1 MPELMSALP
10 LKVDIGGRCSDVR
23 FVPIADIGRPPIAMI
38 STPIL
43 CVIPFTCG
51 TRPTVYV
58 SLFDTQ
64 IVGITMNQNVPF
76 IWRVNYCNK
85 AASPDTFLD
94 IAHERARQYLRKNL
108 SSMSVH
114 KAV

>member
-1 MPELMSALP
+1 MDHR
-10 LKVDIGGRCSDVR
+10 KVTTSRRNRLCDLIHMRDAADGLC
-23 FVPIADIGRPPIAMI
+23 IAWTLR
-38 STPIL
+38 
-43 CVIPFTCG
+43 
-51 TRPTVYV
+51 
-58 SLFDTQ
+58 

-85 AASPDTFLD
+85 AASPETFLE
-94 IAHERARQYLRKNL
+94 IAHETARQYLRKNL

>member
-1 MPELMSALP
+1 MCPSWTL
-10 LKVDIGGRCSDVR
+10 R
-23 FVPIADIGRPPIAMI
+23 
-38 STPIL
+38 
-43 CVIPFTCG
+43 
-51 TRPTVYV
+51 
-58 SLFDTQ
+58 

-85 AASPDTFLD
+85 AASPETFLE